1 MAQCFRGGG
10 ATLKTKLKKLLTLW
24 GKNHIVGNH
33 ENGESRIESVK
44 ALRSNLSFTSL
55 RCRFRGFRLPDFCPS
70 AFTLAEVLITLTI
83 LGIIAALVIPNMVQ
97 RYNERVTV
105 SKVKKIYS
113 TFSDAIA
120 QAQTLNGSVLSWDI
134 GTNDSKAGAEKVY
147 NYIAPNLQVS
157 KYCGTTTS
165 TNEACFASQYK
176 ILNGKY
182 NAWTNVSNN
191 DKFCKFILKD
201 GTHVA
206 FWSNGKEK
214 CKQDNGS
221 CVTILFDINGKKGPN
236 RTGIDLFGVNV
247 LGNNG
252 LTYTLS
258 TQCSYNDNNNY
269 SGRGCIYW
277 IFKKGNMDY
286 LRRDISN
293 D

>member
-1 MAQCFRGGG
+1 MYNI
-10 ATLKTKLKKLLTLW
+10 KLIRINKK
-24 GKNHIVGNH
+24 
-33 ENGESRIESVK
+33 
-44 ALRSNLSFTSL
+44 
-55 RCRFRGFRLPDFCPS
+55 

-83 LGIIAALVIPNMVQ
+83 LGVIAALVIPNMVQ

-176 ILNGKY
+176 TLKGKY
-182 NAWTNVSNN
+182 NAWTNVSNS

-214 CKQDNGS
+214 CSQDDS
-221 CVTILFDINGKKGPN
+221 VCLSIMFDINGKKGPN
-236 RTGIDLFGVNV
+236 RVGIDLFEIYVT
-247 LGNNG
+247 GNKDLRYTYSDRSNCSFEDKSNFNG
-252 LTYTLS
+252 S
-258 TQCSYNDNNNY
+258 KCSY
-269 SGRGCIYW
+269 W
-277 IFKKGNMDY
+277 IITHSNMDY

-293 D
+293 DL